1 MVKHNKKRNVGL
13 LHEFFAR
20 YMVSAILDN
29 RDKDLQKSRNL
40 VTKFFNDTK
49 LELHTEFCLF
59 NTILETSTKSREAA
73 YALLSKV
80 KEVCSKQDANKLEQE
95 KTNLLCEIHQ
105 QLGDKEFFDQQI
117 DNYKDIATIQVLFNS
132 WRSKSLQENLGEQT
146 QLEERLVDLMV
157 SNKMPV
163 EVEDCLSMT
172 NEDVDKLVV
181 SIMQEKVEEKYKGLL
196 NGEQKNILN
205 LYVLS
210 DKDTS
215 SKKELVGLLE
225 NLRLR
230 TLKRIESTPKDS
242 NKLLEV
248 KEMLEKDYKDTSN
261 VADDNI
267 INFYMSI
274 SKLESELV

>member
-1 MVKHNKKRNVGL
+1 
-13 LHEFFAR
+13 
-20 YMVSAILDN
+20 MVSAILDN